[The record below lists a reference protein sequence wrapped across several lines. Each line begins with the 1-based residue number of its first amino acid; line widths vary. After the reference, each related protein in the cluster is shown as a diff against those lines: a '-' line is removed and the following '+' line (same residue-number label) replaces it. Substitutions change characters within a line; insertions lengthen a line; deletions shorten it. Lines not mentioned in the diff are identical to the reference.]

1 MSEVTHAAEDAS
13 PGVREAEGTAASVV
27 GGVGTGGGTARPE
40 SGSALLG
47 GAVPIGANGE
57 IAARSTRPSFV
68 FFAAVAAICLL
79 ADVLSKAWAEVELM
93 RRSPLEPLVIIEHH
107 LNFALA
113 YNRGGAW
120 GLLQNASE
128 TVRRPFFLV
137 VSVAAIAFI
146 VSLYGKLLP
155 GQRALR
161 WGLPLVLGGALGNLA
176 DRVTRGSVVDFI
188 DYRADWVE
196 GMNQLIAKLA
206 SGWHITDHWPTFNVA
221 DISICVGVGLM
232 ALDMLTSGRRKAER
246 QRENEVQA
254 PSASHPAG

>member
-1 MSEVTHAAEDAS
+1 MSELIQSRDEASASTPEAAGPAPGSPAAEAGRAAE
-13 PGVREAEGTAASVV
+13 PAAGATAAGPETHEREARGEASK
-27 GGVGTGGGTARPE
+27 P
-40 SGSALLG
+40 
-47 GAVPIGANGE
+47 P
-57 IAARSTRPSFV
+57 RPSFV
-68 FFAAVAAICLL
+68 FFAAVAAFCLL
-79 ADVLSKAWAEVELM
+79 SDVVTKAWAEIELT
-93 RRSPLEPLVIIEHH
+93 RRSPLDPMIIVEGH

-128 TVRRPFFLV
+128 TLRRPFFLV

-155 GQRALR
+155 NQRALR

-188 DYRADWVE
+188 DYRAEWVE

-206 SGWHITDHWPTFNVA
+206 SSWHVTDHWPTFNVA

-232 ALDMLTSGRRKAER
+232 AVDMLTSGRRNADRAHHEQPRAE
-246 QRENEVQA
+246 
-254 PSASHPAG
+254 SASHPAG

>member
-1 MSEVTHAAEDAS
+1 MSEVTEPSEAPVPAHEATGPGGSPQPAE
-13 PGVREAEGTAASVV
+13 PP
-27 GGVGTGGGTARPE
+27 RPE
-40 SGSALLG
+40 ASGPALAAPGGAPQLG
-47 GAVPIGANGE
+47 G
-57 IAARSTRPSFV
+57 RPSFI
-68 FFAAVAAICLL
+68 FFAAVAAFCLL
-79 ADVLSKAWAEVELM
+79 ADVLTKAWAEVELT
-93 RRSPLEPLVIIEHH
+93 RRSPLDPLVVVEGH

-128 TVRRPFFLV
+128 TLRRPFFLV

-188 DYRADWVE
+188 DYRASWVE
-196 GMNQLIAKLA
+196 GMNQLIAKVA
-206 SGWHITDHWPTFNVA
+206 TGWHVTDHWPTFNVA

-232 ALDMLTSGRRKAER
+232 AVDMLTSGRRNAER
-246 QRENEVQA
+246 AQRESPPA
-254 PSASHPAG
+254 PSASHPAR